1 MFSVSVTFIQIDPK
15 FSRKTSSW
23 LPISM
28 KHILHSELALQAE
41 LCRFLALYVD
51 LQKPPPEVV
60 L

>member
-1 MFSVSVTFIQIDPK
+1 MFLVSVTFIQIDPK
-15 FSRKTSSW
+15 FLRKVSSW
-23 LPISM
+23 LHISM
-28 KHILHSELALQAE
+28 KHASHSELALHAE